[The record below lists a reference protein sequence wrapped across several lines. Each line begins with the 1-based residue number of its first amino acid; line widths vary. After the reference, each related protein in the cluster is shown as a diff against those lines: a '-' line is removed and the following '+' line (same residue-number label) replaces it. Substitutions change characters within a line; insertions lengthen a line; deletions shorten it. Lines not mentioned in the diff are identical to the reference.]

1 VNDPL
6 DELQKLADAGELEA
20 LERAVDALWEEA
32 DEDERIDLSRYR
44 TWARFESG
52 DFEGALAAARRADDH
67 LFEAKAHFHLWRF
80 DKARHALDR
89 FDRQEPDM
97 VTDEDLA
104 ESCWYRALLAEF
116 SGEDPAP
123 FYGDAEALA
132 PGLFPQPVRL
142 DDAQVDEVVEQAL
155 AALPPDIASE
165 IENTV
170 VAVQDLPRPEP
181 DVDPLVLGLY
191 VGSNLLERSIED
203 SAQLPAR
210 IEVYRKNIERV
221 AEDHDEAV
229 DELRITLLHEI
240 GHHAGYDEDEL
251 ERLGLG

>member
-1 VNDPL
+1 VDDPL
-6 DELQKLADAGELEA
+6 DELQKLADAGEFDA
-20 LERAVDALWEEA
+20 LERAIEERWEDA

-80 DKARHALDR
+80 DKARHALER
-89 FDRQEPDM
+89 FDRQDPDF

-104 ESCWYRALLAEF
+104 EARWYQALLAEF
-116 SGEDPAP
+116 AGEDPNP
-123 FYGDAEALA
+123 FYEAAESLA
-132 PGLFPQPVRL
+132 PGLFPQPTRL
-142 DDAQVDEVVEQAL
+142 DDAQIDDVVEQAL
-155 AALPPDIASE
+155 AALPPDLAGE
-165 IENTV
+165 LENTV
-170 VAVQDLPRPEP
+170 VAVQDLPSPEP
-181 DVDPLVLGLY
+181 DVDPLILGLY
-191 VGSNLLERSIED
+191 VGRNLLERSLDD

-251 ERLGLG
+251 ESLGLG